1 MSIDTHIHALY
12 QEGKALQIRSDL
24 ASWRLAEIINEL
36 RSENL
41 TFQEIADEF
50 GWTHRNTAERYVSAL
65 AHRDV
70 HPRFADAYLF
80 GNMSDDRATAVNAVA
95 EADGISPHTAKSRPN
110 VKEIAAAISDLPVD
124 EKHQVAKELAMDK
137 SFARDVLKEADRF
150 IEQELD
156 DRRNTVRREKGPVAP
171 VTTALDGAE
180 VFSLLDVVMLELGRL
195 AKATSEHTFND
206 EERALYG
213 QSLAAVQAMVEGLAP
228 LVDAKE
234 WDMKELAHEE
244 G

>member
-1 MSIDTHIHALY
+1 M
-12 QEGKALQIRSDL
+12 
-24 ASWRLAEIINEL
+24 
-36 RSENL
+36 
-41 TFQEIADEF
+41 
-50 GWTHRNTAERYVSAL
+50 
-65 AHRDV
+65 
-70 HPRFADAYLF
+70 
-80 GNMSDDRATAVNAVA
+80 
-95 EADGISPHTAKSRPN
+95 
-110 VKEIAAAISDLPVD
+110 
-124 EKHQVAKELAMDK
+124 
-137 SFARDVLKEADRF
+137 
-150 IEQELD
+150 
-156 DRRNTVRREKGPVAP
+156 RREKGPVAP